1 MNKLSYSRFRSA
13 ATNLAAGALWRAP
26 GCFGVARTFGPSY
39 SLRCVVFH
47 NISATDSPFTK
58 GMNVSI
64 SPSKFEAALSFLT
77 AHYTPVCLQDVL
89 TDFNGRGLPPRA
101 VLVTFDDAY
110 ASVAEFAA
118 PLCRRF
124 GVPAVFFVN
133 AAFLDNQRLAP
144 DNLVCYVANVLGMET
159 IRSAARAVRGA
170 GTPDLKSLSEVFTCF
185 FPSISLAE
193 REAFLDALRQ
203 LAGITESRVAKEAG
217 LYLTSKKLSDLASFD
232 FEIGNHTYTHVHC
245 RSLARED
252 FGPQVDRNKAELE
265 SLSRTKVQSF
275 SQPYGSSKDLT
286 HELACHLKES
296 GHKAVF
302 LSESVANPRG
312 ADPFHLDRVSTRA
325 ESDDTLFFEIEVLPR
340 LRAVR
345 NRLFRTDVPVRD
357 GRACSPADRLSAA
370 GGQDSF
376 EGIDGRQPRG

>member
-1 MNKLSYSRFRSA
+1 ML
-13 ATNLAAGALWRAP
+13 
-26 GCFGVARTFGPSY
+26 GPSY

-64 SPSKFEAALSFLT
+64 TPSKFEAALRFLT
-77 AHYTPVCLQDVL
+77 THYTPVRLEDVL
-89 TDFNGRGLPPRA
+89 TDFDGRGLPPRA

-110 ASVAEFAA
+110 ASVAKLAA

-144 DNLVCYVANVLGMET
+144 DNLVCYVANELGMET
-159 IRSAARAVRGA
+159 IRAAARSVIGSR
-170 GTPDLKSLSEVFTCF
+170 TPELHSLSEVFTCF
-185 FPSISLAE
+185 FPAISLAE
-193 REAFLDALRQ
+193 REAFLEALRQ
-203 LAGITESRVAKEAG
+203 SAGIDESRMATGAG
-217 LYLTSKKLSDLASFD
+217 MYLTSKQLRELVSFD

-245 RSLARED
+245 RSLSREE
-252 FGPQVDRNKAELE
+252 FGSQVDRNKAELE
-265 SLSRTKVQSF
+265 AVSGTKVRAF

-286 HELACHLKES
+286 PDLAEHLERS

-325 ESDDTLFFEIEVLPR
+325 ESDETLFFELEVLPR
-340 LRAVR
+340 LRAMR
-345 NRLFRTDVPVRD
+345 NQLFRNNGSVRD
-357 GRACSPADRLSAA
+357 SRLYNSGNQRGAI
-370 GGQDSF
+370 GSGHYLN
-376 EGIDGRQPRG
+376 GIDGRQPRA